1 MSTTTMPAHADL
13 TYTSGAARTS
23 AAKHETEAR
32 EAVIDRLLGQTV
44 RLGILSALLEH
55 ETMSFVE
62 LRDRMGTTDG
72 NLSMHA
78 RKLEDAQIVAC
89 TKGYNGRQPRTEYR
103 LTPEGRV
110 AVLRYLHDHSR

>member
-13 TYTSGAARTS
+13 TYTSAAVRPS

-32 EAVIDRLLGQTV
+32 DAVANRLLGQTV

-55 ETMSFVE
+55 DTLSFVE

-89 TKGYNGRQPRTEYR
+89 TKGYQGRQPRTEYR
-103 LTPEGRV
+103 LTPEGRLS
-110 AVLRYLHDHSR
+110 VLRYLHDRGR